1 VNKVFLHK
9 RVIKFLEK
17 LDEKRRNNVLNI
29 LKSLEKFPL
38 IRADIK
44 KIGEKT
50 YRMRIGDIRVVFD
63 YIKEENSVFVK
74 LVDFRGRVYKKM

>member
-1 VNKVFLHK
+1 MNRVFLHK

-17 LDEKRRNNVLNI
+17 LDEKRKDSVLKV

-44 KIGEKT
+44 KIGERT
-50 YRMRIGDIRVVFD
+50 YRIRIGEIRVIFD
-63 YIKEENSVFVK
+63 YDKDRNAVFVK
-74 LVDFRGRVYKKM
+74 LIDFRGRVYKKI

>member
-9 RVIKFLEK
+9 RVVKFLEK
-17 LDEKRRNNVLNI
+17 LDEKRKENVLRI

-50 YRMRIGDIRVVFD
+50 YRMSEIRVIFD
-63 YIKEENSVFVK
+63 YDKDRNAVFVK
-74 LVDFRGRVYKKM
+74 LIDFGGHVYKKL